1 MKTERVSLQKK
12 CVGIQPT
19 YLSKPNKIKLK
30 TKMMMFKEQ
39 HNCAWNNKNEVF
51 GRKPEIFID
60 EEGDALGIP
69 KLWRL
74 YFLDI
79 SWGDTRG
86 IPKLEL

>member
-1 MKTERVSLQKK
+1 MKTLQ
-12 CVGIQPT
+12 
-19 YLSKPNKIKLK
+19 
-30 TKMMMFKEQ
+30 EQ

-51 GRKPEIFID
+51 GRTWDFFID

-79 SWGDTRG
+79 SLGDTGG
-86 IPKLEL
+86 IPKLEI